1 MLVQHHYI
9 QICTTYTVSHLHVF
23 TQGEVLPH
31 RMALKAIVGEDPS
44 QVGVVGKEDTIH
56 VPHLQQA
63 VRYNA

>member
-1 MLVQHHYI
+1 MLNNNYI
-9 QICTTYTVSHLHVF
+9 QIRTTCTVSNLHVS

-31 RMALKAIVGEDPS
+31 WMALKAIVGEDPS